1 MRNFTVSGHL
11 GADPKTGS
19 KDEIVWTHLRVATN
33 DGGKTAWFW
42 VTAFGKLAANIA
54 KKLKKGDGLTV
65 HGEMKTNDHGG
76 KERIELIAGSADFF
90 PKNRG

>member
-11 GADPKTGS
+11 GSDPKTGT
-19 KDEIVWTHLRVATN
+19 KDDVVWTHLRVATN
-33 DGGKTAWFW
+33 DGGNTVWFW
-42 VTAFGKLAANIA
+42 VTAFGKLASGIA
-54 KKLKKGDGLTV
+54 ENLRKGDGITLC
-65 HGEMKTNDHGG
+65 GEMKINTHGD